1 MTLQRS
7 LRLTLLLALS
17 LAPTLALALDPHQ
30 VVAKQT
36 RPLSL
41 TPSPEP
47 DQVAA
52 KQKRADEQEWR
63 ARREAWQMQ
72 GGLMRQLV
80 RHTAPQ
86 HPSAA
91 P

>member
-1 MTLQRS
+1 M
-7 LRLTLLLALS
+7 A
-17 LAPTLALALDPHQ
+17 AE
-30 VVAKQT
+30 QT

-86 HPSAA
+86 HRTTAPHPSAA
-91 P
+91 L

>member
-1 MTLQRS
+1 M
-7 LRLTLLLALS
+7 
-17 LAPTLALALDPHQ
+17 
-30 VVAKQT
+30 
-36 RPLSL
+36 
-41 TPSPEP
+41 
-47 DQVAA
+47 AA

-86 HPSAA
+86 RRPAASQRSAA

>member
-1 MTLQRS
+1 M
-7 LRLTLLLALS
+7 A
-17 LAPTLALALDPHQ
+17 
-30 VVAKQT
+30 
-36 RPLSL
+36 L

-86 HPSAA
+86 HRTAA